1 MWLRDALP
9 YDITGEGGNKSL
21 ARVMV
26 YGYESSL
33 LQSKSI
39 QNLED
44 LGTDFHTNLLALAHT
59 TTLRPIIFVAHSLGG
74 LIVKEVSL
82 LMRSLLQYSHGVV
95 DSHIAIQIEERR

>member
-9 YDITGEGGNKSL
+9 HDITGEDKKPL

-33 LQSKSI
+33 PQSKSV

-44 LGTDFHTNLLALAHT
+44 LGTSFHSSLLALAPT
-59 TTLRPIIFVAHSLGG
+59 ATLRPIIFVAHSLGG
-74 LIVKEVSL
+74 LIVKQASL
-82 LMRSLLQYSHGVV
+82 LRRSLL
-95 DSHIAIQIEERR
+95 